1 MENDNLNLKE
11 SHNKEIEQ
19 INQKIDLMI
28 RTRNEENENYLTR
41 VSLNFIIN
49 FFINTF

>member
-1 MENDNLNLKE
+1 LENDNINLKE
-11 SHNKEIEQ
+11 NHNKEIEQ

-41 VSLNFIIN
+41 VRCCKKYFLKII
-49 FFINTF
+49 